1 MFNGISQIIIR
12 PKNRNVIKCFE
23 ENNVNFVANVN
34 DAVYV
39 QNEETS

>member
-1 MFNGISQIIIR
+1 MINGISQIIR

-23 ENNVNFVANVN
+23 ENNVYFVANVN

-39 QNEETS
+39 RNEETS